1 MSPDQALACCKTI
14 LPTLRLSH
22 TLKPTLLALALA
34 RTHPTLA
41 MDAFFVI
48 AAPLPVED
56 TSSSTQEFDE
66 IFADHERLSTSSS
79 HSGCVIA

>member
-1 MSPDQALACCKTI
+1 
-14 LPTLRLSH
+14 
-22 TLKPTLLALALA
+22 
-34 RTHPTLA
+34 

-48 AAPLPVED
+48 AAPLPVEEAP
-56 TSSSTQEFDE
+56 SSSAQEFEE